1 MKHIGVCLLFALVLI
16 AAWRITG
23 VLMDLTLLI
32 IFIILLVSGRC
43 FPRKTKK

>member
-1 MKHIGVCLLFALVLI
+1 MKRIGVCLLFALVLI

-32 IFIILLVSGRC
+32 IFIILLVAYRYWPCKSN
-43 FPRKTKK
+43 K